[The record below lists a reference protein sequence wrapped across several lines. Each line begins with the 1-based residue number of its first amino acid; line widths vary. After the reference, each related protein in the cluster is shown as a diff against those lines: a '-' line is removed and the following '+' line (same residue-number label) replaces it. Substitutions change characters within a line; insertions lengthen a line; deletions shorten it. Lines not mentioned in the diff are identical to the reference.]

1 MDEKAK
7 YGYSENDFLGF
18 FSCILREKHIE
29 DELDYILLFGHRD
42 VFSWQFVFVGFH
54 DYRCRLQ

>member
-18 FSCILREKHIE
+18 FPCILREKHIE
-29 DELDYILLFGHRD
+29 DELERKKVEEEYKEQMAAERHDELLD
-42 VFSWQFVFVGFH
+42 
-54 DYRCRLQ
+54 D